1 MARSRS
7 RRRWLIA
14 ALVGLVLAVLGVSA
28 AVITGNGVYDG
39 IGTVFIGLL
48 LIVVAIVLGI
58 EVKSLLVGEGA
69 SPADTEAI
77 KAAATEG
84 ADIDQIIHMKT
95 LYLGPDELLVGMKVA
110 VPATTSAQQVSAAI
124 NAVEQRVRAA
134 VPIARVIYIEPD
146 IFDPDHRVEAESSA
160 GPAAESPAHP
170 AGRPDAAAATQG
182 GHDPVAPGTGDRD

>member
-1 MARSRS
+1 
-7 RRRWLIA
+7 LPVVVLEDIA
-14 ALVGLVLAVLGVSA
+14 ALVGLVLALLGVSV

-39 IGTVFIGLL
+39 IGTIFIGLL

-69 SPADTEAI
+69 SPSDTEAI
-77 KAAATEG
+77 KAAATAGE
-84 ADIDQIIHMKT
+84 DIEQIIHMKT

-110 VPATTSAQQVSAAI
+110 VTATTSAQQVSAAI

-146 IFDPDHRVEAESSA
+146 IFDPDYRAETESSTAAAAESSA
-160 GPAAESPAHP
+160 RP
-170 AGRPDAAAATQG
+170 AGPVSVAASTQG
-182 GHDPVAPGTGDRD
+182 GPDGVSPVAGDRH